1 MFQLY
6 VYSTTLNDQVICWY
20 IYMCEIVKSSSK
32 AADTEK
38 KLNLVVVEAFIALVH
53 KLDMYIN
60 VMCAYF

>member
-1 MFQLY
+1 
-6 VYSTTLNDQVICWY
+6 
-20 IYMCEIVKSSSK
+20 MCEIVKSSSK

-38 KLNLVVVEAFIALVH
+38 NLNLVVVEAFIALVH